1 MNSED
6 QYLLVR
12 RSGAEPER
20 ISLNPAAVCTLGRS
34 QSSTIFLNDVSISRQ
49 HAQVTFRDGSFWIED
64 LGSKNGTKVGGR
76 RIDGATALKPGDPIQ
91 LGSVHL
97 VFSGNEPSSSGSAR
111 VADIDA
117 PSSVVRAV
125 SVDEI
130 SSNGA
135 IDTKSFASELS
146 PERMRN
152 FVLAMDKIGQALLAI
167 RPLDELFEVV
177 VKLAADILN
186 ADRTAILLRRGSE
199 DDLVPMAVSQTG
211 RGVGEEIVVSR
222 TIARMAI
229 GQRQAILT
237 GDAQSD
243 TRFRNQQSVIRE
255 RIHSAMCVP
264 LWHDGDVL
272 GLIYVDNVAAPLP
285 FAETDL
291 QILTFLAHLAAMK
304 IRETENYEARQRQE
318 QELKRAATLQ
328 QALLPPAEPRQI
340 GSMVIAGSNV
350 ASQDVGGDYFD
361 FVDSPSG
368 TLIVGLGDV
377 AGKGMPA
384 ALLMTHLSASVKAQ
398 IETERPLVEVMRRL
412 NSSIYQNLQRGSS
425 GGSVNRFITLVI
437 ADVNPATGEIT
448 YVNGGHNPPF
458 LLRASGTLD
467 TLTEGGLLL
476 GIMPEATYT
485 AGSVRLEPGDLLVLY
500 SDGVTEARN
509 LTEEEYGDDRL
520 IAFLRESQSMR
531 PAEMVAS
538 LIQNVRAFSKR
549 EKPTDDVTVVVLRR
563 S

>member
-1 MNSED
+1 MNPED

-12 RSGAEPER
+12 RTGAEPER
-20 ISLNPAAVCTLGRS
+20 IALNPAAICTLGRS

-76 RIDGATALKPGDPIQ
+76 RIDGSTALKPGDRIQ

-97 VFSGNEPSSSGSAR
+97 VFSGNEASSSGSAR
-111 VADIDA
+111 VADVES

-135 IDTKSFASELS
+135 IDTKSFAAELS

-152 FVLAMDKIGQALLAI
+152 FLQAMGKIGQTLLVI
-167 RPLDELFEVV
+167 RPLDELFQVV
-177 VKLAADILN
+177 VTLAADILR

-211 RGVGEEIVVSR
+211 RGVGEDIVVSR

-243 TRFRNQQSVIRE
+243 TRFRDQQSVIRE

-285 FAETDL
+285 FADVDL
-291 QILTFLAHLAAMK
+291 QILTFLAHLAAVK
-304 IRETENYEARQRQE
+304 IRETESYEAQQRQE
-318 QELKRAATLQ
+318 QELRRAAALQ
-328 QALLPPAEPRQI
+328 QALLPSEPRDV
-340 GSMVIAGSNV
+340 GSIAIAGSNV

-361 FVDSPSG
+361 IVDAPSG
-368 TLIVGLGDV
+368 KLVVGLGDV

-384 ALLMTHLSASVKAQ
+384 ALLMSHLSASVKAQ

-412 NSSIYQNLQRGSS
+412 NASVYQNLQRGTS
-425 GGSVNRFITLVI
+425 GGSVNRFITLVL
-437 ADVNPATGEIT
+437 AELNPETGEIT

-458 LLRASGTLD
+458 LLRASGTLES
-467 TLTEGGLLL
+467 LTDGGLLL
-476 GIMPEATYT
+476 GIMPEAQYA
-485 AGSVRLEPGDLLVLY
+485 AGKVRLEPGDLLVLY

-509 LTEEEYGDDRL
+509 LAEEEYGDDRL
-520 IAFLRESQSMR
+520 IAFLRESQAMR

-538 LIQNVRAFSKR
+538 IIQNVRAFSRR
-549 EKPTDDVTVVVLRR
+549 ERPTDDVTVVVLRR

>member
-76 RIDGATALKPGDPIQ
+76 RIDGSTALKPGDAIQ
-91 LGSVHL
+91 LGSIHL

-152 FVLAMDKIGQALLAI
+152 FVQAMDKIGQALLAI